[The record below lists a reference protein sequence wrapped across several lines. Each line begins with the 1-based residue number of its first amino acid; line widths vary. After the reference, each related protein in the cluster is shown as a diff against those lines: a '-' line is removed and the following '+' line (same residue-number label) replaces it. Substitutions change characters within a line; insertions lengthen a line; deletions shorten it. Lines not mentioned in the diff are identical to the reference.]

1 MLAMKKETYQTE
13 KGKVVPKL
21 PSFWLPSLTPGA
33 RETEIKPPNT
43 KTLCPMSGKPLKVKH
58 LITVKFT
65 MADKHSK
72 EALEAREVSTTSPA
86 HTHSHYR

>member
-1 MLAMKKETYQTE
+1 MLAMKPETYQTE

-43 KTLCPMSGKPLKVKH
+43 KTVCPMSGNIGIVLDVFPGVSH
-58 LITVKFT
+58 
-65 MADKHSK
+65 
-72 EALEAREVSTTSPA
+72 ARRATYTRRGA
-86 HTHSHYR
+86 CLLGG